1 MQKAAVAHFHEAHG
15 EDVLEEPTDKL
26 EDVEAGGA
34 RAGTAQCA
42 GGAGDG
48 ALLEAD
54 DAAVGESDFE
64 DVRREVLQGSI
75 TVWRGWTLHIPGRVP
90 DLGGI
95 CARCPAFAHLL
106 CEDGAVDG

>member
-1 MQKAAVAHFHEAHG
+1 MQKAEVAHFHEASG

-34 RAGTAQCA
+34 RAGTAQFA
-42 GGAGDG
+42 GGEGDG

-54 DAAVGESDFE
+54 DAAVGDGDFE

-75 TVWRGWTLHIPGRVP
+75 TVWSGWTMHIPGRVP
-90 DLGGI
+90 DLGGDL
-95 CARCPAFAHLL
+95 CSLPGVAHLL